1 MRPNLSCLFISLA
14 TRIQKVDNMD
24 ELNNQIEQFIADV
37 AKHNIKAKEITRT
50 TGPLVITYRFELT
63 DGYTPRTIC
72 KRYRKIEPKARIIP
86 VENTNYIGV
95 KVPSIY
101 RQTLWLKDLLKS
113 PEFKNSPYKSPVI
126 LGVDI
131 VGKPVCYDFDNM
143 PGLLIAG
150 RAGCGKTQLMYS
162 IALSLMK
169 KQKHKECKF
178 VIFDTKSGDFYYFDW
193 CSCMLTP
200 VQTSAERTN
209 GLGCVESEVLTR
221 HQLVINNKTDELKE
235 YPRLVVII
243 DEVNDLLAVHGKKI
257 AKWVTRV
264 LSNAQGTKIHIIM
277 ATSVAAKLEEQVLG
291 K

>member
-1 MRPNLSCLFISLA
+1 MVSVCGHICRIYTPVSLYRGIKGGDVNKKNEQITKNIEYTESQA
-14 TRIQKVDNMD
+14 QINTTANTGYVENPGAYRQKV
-24 ELNNQIEQFIADV
+24 
-37 AKHNIKAKEITRT
+37 
-50 TGPLVITYRFELT
+50 
-63 DGYTPRTIC
+63 
-72 KRYRKIEPKARIIP
+72 
-86 VENTNYIGV
+86 
-95 KVPSIY
+95 
-101 RQTLWLKDLLKS
+101 WLKDLLKS

-126 LGVDI
+126 LGLDT

-169 KQKHKECKF
+169 KQKHNECKF

-221 HQLVINNKTDELKE
+221 HKSAINNKKDDLKE
-235 YPRLVVII
+235 CTRLVVFI
-243 DEVNDLLAVHGKKI
+243 DEFNDLLSVHGKKFE
-257 AKWVTRV
+257 KWVNRV